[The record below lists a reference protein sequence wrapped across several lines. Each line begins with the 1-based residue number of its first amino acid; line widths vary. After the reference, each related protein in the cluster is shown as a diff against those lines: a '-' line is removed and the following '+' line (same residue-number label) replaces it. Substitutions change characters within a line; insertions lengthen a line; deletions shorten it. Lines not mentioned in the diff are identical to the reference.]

1 MAPNLIF
8 AYAGDALWVLVLAIM
23 FSASRQ
29 AWRQTEGRERLR
41 FLGGEMRR
49 ELALWLL
56 PAASFAASLWLA
68 LQARGADDE
77 AAMIV
82 FGLRAVSAPLL
93 ALLHLRAGHGQGAQ
107 SQAAQSLAPRSQGAR
122 IQGARQ

>member
-23 FSASRQ
+23 FAASRQ
-29 AWRQTEGRERLR
+29 AWRQTRGRGKLR
-41 FLGGEMRR
+41 FLGGEAPR

-68 LQARGADDE
+68 LQARGAQGD
-77 AAMIV
+77 AALII
-82 FGLRAVSAPLL
+82 FGVRAASAPLL
-93 ALLHLRAGHGQGAQ
+93 TILHLRWL
-107 SQAAQSLAPRSQGAR
+107 SAALKP
-122 IQGARQ
+122 

>member
-29 AWRQTEGRERLR
+29 AWRQTEGRESVP
-41 FLGGEMRR
+41 FLGGRMRR

-56 PAASFAASLWLA
+56 PAASFAASLWLL
-68 LQARGADDE
+68 LQARGAEGD
-77 AAMIV
+77 AALII
-82 FGLRAVSAPLL
+82 FGVRAASAPILTI
-93 ALLHLRAGHGQGAQ
+93 LHLRWLN
-107 SQAAQSLAPRSQGAR
+107 AALKP
-122 IQGARQ
+122 